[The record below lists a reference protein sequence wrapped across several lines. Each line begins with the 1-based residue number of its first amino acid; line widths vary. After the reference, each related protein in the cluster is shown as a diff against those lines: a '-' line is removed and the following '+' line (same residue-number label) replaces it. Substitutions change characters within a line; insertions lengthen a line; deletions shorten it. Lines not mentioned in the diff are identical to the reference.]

1 MKILVDTCIW
11 SQVLRRKNPNL
22 ELANKLKDLIKDAR
36 VVIIGPIRQ
45 ELLSGISNNSQF
57 NKIKDVLSSFKDLPL
72 RTEHF
77 INAAEFSNTS
87 RSKGIQGSTI
97 DFLICAVACLE
108 NLIIFTL
115 DKDFKQYKEY
125 LPITLYK

>member
-45 ELLSGISNNSQF
+45 ELLSGISNSSQF
-57 NKIKDVLSSFKDLPL
+57 NKIKNVLSSFEDLPL
-72 RTEHF
+72 HTEHF
-77 INAAEFSNTS
+77 IKAAEFNNIC

-97 DFLICAVACLE
+97 DFLICAIAYLE
-108 NLIIFTL
+108 NLIIFTA
-115 DKDFKQYKEY
+115 DKDFEKYIEY
-125 LPITLYK
+125 LPITLF